1 MHSAIAET
9 TLLSKLKNTLILL
22 KDCEDFETLARSEVS
37 QEAIQKF
44 LKSSLQSGE
53 SKENLLD
60 QLQKLY
66 EEGLVTKEM
75 HEQTQELAIKMPTD
89 SLPAPSA
96 KQPVSAPKEKGES
109 LFCKDTVYHASLC
122 CRLVSDPKVETGN
135 YQSFFKKKEV
145 VPGHSFQK
153 VSLSRA
159 KQDRY
164 LIAQQGDSILYFA
177 FQSEPSLQKWKEQF
191 KSFSEGM

>member
-1 MHSAIAET
+1 MSQLKY
-9 TLLSKLKNTLILL
+9 TLKLLQG
-22 KDCEDFETLARSEVS
+22 FETIARRDVS

-44 LKSSLQSGE
+44 VKSSLQSGE
-53 SKENLLD
+53 SKEKLLE

-66 EEGLVTKEM
+66 EEGLLTKEL
-75 HEQTQELAIKMPTD
+75 HEQAQELAMNSKMHAD
-89 SLPAPSA
+89 SLPAQSA
-96 KQPVSAPKEKGES
+96 KQPVSAPKEKGEP
-109 LFCKDTVYHASLC
+109 LFCKDTVHHASLC
-122 CRLVSDPKVETGN
+122 CRLVSDPKVDAGN

-159 KQDRY
+159 KHDRY
-164 LIAQQGDSILYFA
+164 LIAQQRDSILYFA